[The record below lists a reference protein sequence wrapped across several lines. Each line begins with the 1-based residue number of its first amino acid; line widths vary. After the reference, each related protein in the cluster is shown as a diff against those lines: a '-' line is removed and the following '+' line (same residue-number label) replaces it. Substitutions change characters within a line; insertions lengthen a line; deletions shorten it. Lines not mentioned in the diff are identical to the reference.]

1 MLAAAVA
8 VVPLAAA
15 AHPHLWISQSVRVVT
30 ENGAYTHVEIEWKFD
45 PHASEDEI
53 PAIDE
58 DNDGQF
64 SEEEIRL
71 LVRDMMPELQ
81 KSGFLT
87 WLNTG
92 DKDFRPPKVPTF
104 DARIDNPATF
114 TPPEWDRGAGDGDKM
129 PENKSQ
135 AMSLPPKGEQAAQP
149 RLHDALR
156 AAAAGEVVLDHD
168 LRARRRDA
176 GRGRQGLAAGR
187 LHARQAS
194 DLQVRV
200 RARPAGVRRQ
210 GDVPPSLTPPV
221 PAYRPW
227 LGIFFMCVACALFPV
242 QNAVVKLLTSLY
254 PFQEVVWV
262 RLATHLVLM
271 CVVFLPRR
279 GLALLRTRAPVQQVI
294 CSAGLLGATFFFFS
308 AAKSVGVTEA
318 IAISF
323 ISPLVVT
330 FLAWPIL
337 GERITVVRLA
347 SVVIG
352 FAGVLIV
359 IRPGSSVFQW
369 ASLLIVASSVSY
381 AVYQIIV
388 RRVAAVDSPA
398 TTAFYSALGCTL
410 VTSLFV
416 PFYWKTPDNW
426 RDVALMLSLGVS
438 GGFGHYCVAR
448 AFSYA
453 PANLIAP
460 LNYTQMIGSVVVGYL
475 VFAEVPDFY
484 TWIGS
489 AVIIVAG
496 LLVGWQGRKKK
507 S

>member
-1 MLAAAVA
+1 
-8 VVPLAAA
+8 
-15 AHPHLWISQSVRVVT
+15 
-30 ENGAYTHVEIEWKFD
+30 
-45 PHASEDEI
+45 
-53 PAIDE
+53 
-58 DNDGQF
+58 
-64 SEEEIRL
+64 
-71 LVRDMMPELQ
+71 
-81 KSGFLT
+81 
-87 WLNTG
+87 
-92 DKDFRPPKVPTF
+92 
-104 DARIDNPATF
+104 
-114 TPPEWDRGAGDGDKM
+114 
-129 PENKSQ
+129 
-135 AMSLPPKGEQAAQP
+135 
-149 RLHDALR
+149 
-156 AAAAGEVVLDHD
+156 
-168 LRARRRDA
+168 
-176 GRGRQGLAAGR
+176 
-187 LHARQAS
+187 
-194 DLQVRV
+194 
-200 RARPAGVRRQ
+200 
-210 GDVPPSLTPPV
+210 
-221 PAYRPW
+221 
-227 LGIFFMCVACALFPV
+227 MCVACALFPV
-242 QNAVVKLLTSLY
+242 QNAVVKLLTSIY

-271 CVVFLPRR
+271 CVVFMPRR

-337 GERITVVRLA
+337 GERITVVRLT

-388 RRVAAVDSPA
+388 RRVAAVDSAA

-496 LLVGWQGRKKK
+496 LLVGWQGRKR
-507 S
+507 SAGSNQPRT

>member
-1 MLAAAVA
+1 
-8 VVPLAAA
+8 
-15 AHPHLWISQSVRVVT
+15 
-30 ENGAYTHVEIEWKFD
+30 
-45 PHASEDEI
+45 
-53 PAIDE
+53 
-58 DNDGQF
+58 
-64 SEEEIRL
+64 
-71 LVRDMMPELQ
+71 
-81 KSGFLT
+81 
-87 WLNTG
+87 
-92 DKDFRPPKVPTF
+92 
-104 DARIDNPATF
+104 
-114 TPPEWDRGAGDGDKM
+114 
-129 PENKSQ
+129 
-135 AMSLPPKGEQAAQP
+135 
-149 RLHDALR
+149 
-156 AAAAGEVVLDHD
+156 
-168 LRARRRDA
+168 
-176 GRGRQGLAAGR
+176 
-187 LHARQAS
+187 
-194 DLQVRV
+194 
-200 RARPAGVRRQ
+200 
-210 GDVPPSLTPPV
+210 
-221 PAYRPW
+221 
-227 LGIFFMCVACALFPV
+227 MCVACALFPV
-242 QNAVVKLLTSLY
+242 QNAVVKLLTGLY

-271 CVVFLPRR
+271 CVIFLPRR
-279 GLALLRTRAPVQQVI
+279 GLALLRTRAPLQQVI

-337 GERITVVRLA
+337 GERITVVRFA
-347 SVVIG
+347 SVAIG
-352 FAGVLIV
+352 FAGVMIV

-426 RDVALMLSLGVS
+426 GDVALMLSLGVS

>member
-1 MLAAAVA
+1 
-8 VVPLAAA
+8 
-15 AHPHLWISQSVRVVT
+15 
-30 ENGAYTHVEIEWKFD
+30 
-45 PHASEDEI
+45 
-53 PAIDE
+53 
-58 DNDGQF
+58 
-64 SEEEIRL
+64 
-71 LVRDMMPELQ
+71 
-81 KSGFLT
+81 
-87 WLNTG
+87 
-92 DKDFRPPKVPTF
+92 
-104 DARIDNPATF
+104 
-114 TPPEWDRGAGDGDKM
+114 
-129 PENKSQ
+129 
-135 AMSLPPKGEQAAQP
+135 
-149 RLHDALR
+149 
-156 AAAAGEVVLDHD
+156 
-168 LRARRRDA
+168 
-176 GRGRQGLAAGR
+176 
-187 LHARQAS
+187 
-194 DLQVRV
+194 
-200 RARPAGVRRQ
+200 
-210 GDVPPSLTPPV
+210 VPPALKGATTEPQ
-221 PAYRPW
+221 YRPW
-227 LGIFFMCVACALFPV
+227 LGILFMCIACAMFPV
-242 QNAVVKLLTSLY
+242 QNAVVKMLTSLY

-262 RLATHLVLM
+262 RLATHLLLM
-271 CVVFLPRR
+271 CIIFLPRR

-308 AAKSVGVTEA
+308 AAKDVGVTEA

-337 GERITVVRLA
+337 GERITIIRLA

-410 VTSLFV
+410 VTSLIV
-416 PFYWKTPDNW
+416 PFHWRTPDNW
-426 RDVALMLSLGVS
+426 VDIALMLSLGVS
-438 GGFGHYCVAR
+438 GGLGHYCVAR

-475 VFAEVPDFY
+475 VFAEVPDLY

-489 AVIIVAG
+489 AVIIAAG
-496 LLVGWQGRKKK
+496 LLVGWQGRKRT

>member
-1 MLAAAVA
+1 
-8 VVPLAAA
+8 
-15 AHPHLWISQSVRVVT
+15 
-30 ENGAYTHVEIEWKFD
+30 
-45 PHASEDEI
+45 
-53 PAIDE
+53 
-58 DNDGQF
+58 
-64 SEEEIRL
+64 
-71 LVRDMMPELQ
+71 
-81 KSGFLT
+81 
-87 WLNTG
+87 
-92 DKDFRPPKVPTF
+92 
-104 DARIDNPATF
+104 
-114 TPPEWDRGAGDGDKM
+114 
-129 PENKSQ
+129 
-135 AMSLPPKGEQAAQP
+135 
-149 RLHDALR
+149 
-156 AAAAGEVVLDHD
+156 
-168 LRARRRDA
+168 
-176 GRGRQGLAAGR
+176 
-187 LHARQAS
+187 
-194 DLQVRV
+194 
-200 RARPAGVRRQ
+200 
-210 GDVPPSLTPPV
+210 VPPSLTPPV

-227 LGIFFMCVACALFPV
+227 FGIFFMCVACALFPI
-242 QNAVVKLLTSLY
+242 QNAVVKLLTSIY
-254 PFQEVVWV
+254 PFQEVVWA
-262 RLATHLVLM
+262 RLATHLVLVCM
-271 CVVFLPRR
+271 VFLPRR

-294 CSAGLLGATFFFFS
+294 SSAAFLGSTFFFFS
-308 AAKSVGVTEA
+308 AAKFVGVTEA

-337 GERITVVRLA
+337 GERITAVRLA
-347 SVVIG
+347 SVAIG

-369 ASLLIVASSVSY
+369 ASLLIVASAVCY

-398 TTAFYSALGCTL
+398 TTVFYSALGCTL

-416 PFYWKTPDNW
+416 PFYWKAPDNW
-426 RDVALMLSLGVS
+426 RDLALMLSLGVS

-496 LLVGWQGRKKK
+496 LRVGWQSRKKK

>member
-1 MLAAAVA
+1 M
-8 VVPLAAA
+8 
-15 AHPHLWISQSVRVVT
+15 
-30 ENGAYTHVEIEWKFD
+30 
-45 PHASEDEI
+45 
-53 PAIDE
+53 
-58 DNDGQF
+58 
-64 SEEEIRL
+64 
-71 LVRDMMPELQ
+71 
-81 KSGFLT
+81 
-87 WLNTG
+87 
-92 DKDFRPPKVPTF
+92 
-104 DARIDNPATF
+104 
-114 TPPEWDRGAGDGDKM
+114 
-129 PENKSQ
+129 
-135 AMSLPPKGEQAAQP
+135 
-149 RLHDALR
+149 
-156 AAAAGEVVLDHD
+156 
-168 LRARRRDA
+168 
-176 GRGRQGLAAGR
+176 
-187 LHARQAS
+187 
-194 DLQVRV
+194 
-200 RARPAGVRRQ
+200 
-210 GDVPPSLTPPV
+210 
-221 PAYRPW
+221 YRPW
-227 LGIFFMCVACALFPV
+227 LGIFFMCVACALFPM
-242 QNAVVKLLTSLY
+242 QNAVVKLLTGLY

-271 CVVFLPRR
+271 CVIFLPRR
-279 GLALLRTRAPVQQVI
+279 GLALVRTRAPLQQVV
-294 CSAGLLGATFFFFS
+294 CSAGLLGATFFFFFA

-337 GERITVVRLA
+337 GERITLVRLA

-416 PFYWKTPDNW
+416 PFNWKTPDNW
-426 RDVALMLSLGVS
+426 TDMALMLSLGVS

-448 AFSYA
+448 AYSYA

-496 LLVGWQGRKKK
+496 LLVGWQGRRKK